1 MVRFRLVDG
10 CLTEQPRLAPGLQQ
24 HSFATISALL
34 AFSLF
39 LNVTQDLACMVD
51 RCYSPCPI
59 KTTAVRKSGDIRLH
73 RSMLL
78 AKRLENHPGKKMVG
92 ARHVYGSTET

>member
-24 HSFATISALL
+24 HSFAMISALS

-39 LNVTQDLACMVD
+39 LNVTHDLACMVD

-59 KTTAVRKSGDIRLH
+59 ETTAVRQRGDIRLH
-73 RSMLL
+73 RLILL
-78 AKRLENHPGKKMVG
+78 AKRLENHLGKKMVC
-92 ARHVYGSTET
+92 ARHAYGSVVT